1 MLVVV
6 LVLEGRR
13 GAQVEDGNEY
23 EETDN
28 GANLDFGF
36 PTLDWRSLVMR
47 TSRHLEQVLMH
58 AASRLAATGTK
69 RPTEVL
75 PLYKKFLKVEEHRL
89 RLKHHAGGGGREICA
104 RRAELIDV
112 LLQYVFGAAA
122 ATAARGNGVGT
133 VPLALIA
140 LGGYG
145 RGELN
150 PFSDIDVMLLHKGT
164 KKISPHLEEMVEQ
177 VLYLLWDSGFKV
189 GHSTRSI
196 KEAIA
201 EANRDMRTKTA
212 MLEARFLAGDADLAR
227 EFRRQFRSK
236 CVKGYEREY
245 AEMRMRDQA
254 ARHKKFGDSVYL
266 QEPNLKSGC
275 GGLRDY
281 QNLLWMTYF
290 KEGSLSTNQ
299 LVGKDWLS
307 ESDQRRIE
315 NAYDFLLRL
324 RTALHY
330 ATGRATDILHISLQ
344 EQIAERLNYSS
355 SNGQLRSEAL
365 MRDYYEHTR
374 NVFRITERITEQ
386 FVGGYVTSKT
396 RSLFSFLPLMR
407 ANKTPVGNYFFVRNK
422 QLHPAR
428 RDLFRKEPEQ
438 MMRAFRLAQERD
450 LDLSPELEDLLSRSL
465 AQVTRTYQYASG
477 PRAVFNAILSCKGKA
492 GRILRM
498 MHRVDFLGRYIPE
511 FGQLTCLVQH
521 EFMHRYTADEHTLVC
536 IDKLDALAETHDPK
550 LIAYRKIFEQLE
562 DPFVLYLALLLHD
575 SGKAIG
581 ARPHAE
587 ASALFAQRVAARLQ
601 LSSEQRKSLIL
612 LVDHHLTL
620 SRTAQQRNLDDPA
633 TVTEFAHI
641 VKHQKNLNALMLL
654 TLADGQGTSAEAWSD
669 WKESLV
675 WELFHE
681 TSRYLADQKSY
692 YEQTRIERESLEA
705 SVAAH
710 LPSDFAKEIEA
721 HFEFMPDNY
730 FRASDVPAIVDHL
743 KLFRSFL
750 KNVSSQGEF
759 LAPAVKWK
767 AVPGQGHSVVTF
779 CTWERERLLAK
790 IAGSFSVV
798 PLNILSA
805 DIFPRGDNVL
815 LGIFRV
821 CDTKGRPVINPRD
834 FELVEQTLRRALE
847 DEKFDFLPL
856 IERAKREILR
866 VAPPIEFPTRISI
879 DSKTHP
885 LYALIEIQ
893 APDRLGLL
901 YDVLTCLD
909 RENLSV
915 PLSRINTQ
923 AGAAIDTL
931 YVVDRSTHANIT
943 DPHRIARIQERL
955 QDAILSGS
963 GAKST

>member
-1 MLVVV
+1 MK
-6 LVLEGRR
+6 
-13 GAQVEDGNEY
+13 
-23 EETDN
+23 
-28 GANLDFGF
+28 
-36 PTLDWRSLVMR
+36 
-47 TSRHLEQVLMH
+47 TSRHLEQVLAH
-58 AASRLAATGTK
+58 AASRLAATGTR

-89 RLKHHAGGGGREICA
+89 RLKHQAGGGGREICA
-104 RRAELIDV
+104 RRAELVDV
-112 LLQYVFGAAA
+112 LLQYVFGAAE
-122 ATAARGNGVGT
+122 TSARGNGAAK
-133 VPLALIA
+133 VPLALVA

-150 PFSDIDVMLLHKGT
+150 PFSDIDVMLLHDQEKKG
-164 KKISPHLEEMVEQ
+164 ISPHLEEMVQQ

-196 KEAIA
+196 KEAVA
-201 EANRDMRTKTA
+201 QANQDMRTKTA
-212 MLEARFLAGDADLAR
+212 MLESRFLAGDADLAR

-236 CVKGYEREY
+236 CVDGSEREY
-245 AEMRMRDQA
+245 VELRIQDQV

-344 EQIAERLNYSS
+344 EQIAKRLDYSS
-355 SNGQLRSEAL
+355 GNPEDFRGSEEL

-374 NVFRITERITEQ
+374 NIFRVTERITEQ
-386 FVGGYVTSKT
+386 FVSGYVTSKT

-407 ANKTPVGNYFFVRNK
+407 THKTAVGDFFFVRNK

-428 RDLFRKEPEQ
+428 RDLFRRDPEQ
-438 MMRAFRLAQERD
+438 MMRAFEIAQERG

-465 AQVTRTYQYASG
+465 GQVTRTYQYARG
-477 PRAVFNAILSCKGKA
+477 PRAIFKDILSKKGRV

-521 EFMHRYTADEHTLVC
+521 EFLHRYTADEHTLVC
-536 IDKLDALAETHDPK
+536 IHKLDALTQTNDLK
-550 LIAYRKIFEQLE
+550 LVPYRKIFEKLE

-575 SGKAIG
+575 SGKAVG
-581 ARPHAE
+581 ARPHSE

-620 SRTAQQRNLDDPA
+620 SQTAQQRNLDDPA
-633 TVTEFAHI
+633 TVTDFAHI

-654 TLADGQGTSAEAWSD
+654 TLADGQGTSAEEWSD

-675 WELFHE
+675 WALFHE
-681 TSRYLADQKSY
+681 TSRCLADQRSY
-692 YEQTRIERESLEA
+692 YERTKVQRASLQA
-705 SVAAH
+705 SVTAK
-710 LPSDFAKEIEA
+710 LPSDFAGEIEA

-730 FRASDVPAIVDHL
+730 FRASDVPEIIEHL

-750 KNVSSQGEF
+750 ENVSSEGDSP
-759 LAPAVKWK
+759 LAPAIQWK
-767 AVPGQGHSVVTF
+767 AVPEQGHTVVIF
-779 CTWERERLLAK
+779 YTWERERLLAK
-790 IAGSFSVV
+790 VAGSFSVV

-805 DIFPRGDNVL
+805 DIYPRGDNVL
-815 LGIFRV
+815 LCVFRV
-821 CDTKGRPVINPRD
+821 CDTKARPVTHQRD
-834 FELVEQTLRRALE
+834 FTLVEQTLRRALE
-847 DEKFDFLPL
+847 DESFDFLPL
-856 IERAKREILR
+856 IEKAKHQSHRLTTG
-866 VAPPIEFPTRISI
+866 IEFPTRIAI
-879 DSKTHP
+879 DNKTHP
-885 LYALIEIQ
+885 VYALIEIQ
-893 APDRLGLL
+893 APDRIGLL

-909 RENLSV
+909 RENLLV

-931 YVVDRSTHANIT
+931 YVVDRSTRAKIT
-943 DPHRIARIQERL
+943 DSHRIRTIQQRL
-955 QDAILSGS
+955 QNAILGG
-963 GAKST
+963 GASKSK

>member
-1 MLVVV
+1 
-6 LVLEGRR
+6 
-13 GAQVEDGNEY
+13 
-23 EETDN
+23 
-28 GANLDFGF
+28 
-36 PTLDWRSLVMR
+36 MR
-47 TSRHLEQVLMH
+47 TSRHLEQVLAH
-58 AASRLAATGTK
+58 AASRLAATGAR

-75 PLYKKFLKVEEHRL
+75 PLYKKFLKVEEYRL
-89 RLKHHAGGGGREICA
+89 RLKHQAGGGGREICA
-104 RRAELIDV
+104 RRAELVDV

-122 ATAARGNGVGT
+122 TSARGNGAAE

-150 PFSDIDVMLLHKGT
+150 PFSDIDVMLLHHQEKKG
-164 KKISPHLEEMVEQ
+164 ISPHLEEMVQQ

-189 GHSTRSI
+189 GHSTRSVR
-196 KEAIA
+196 EAVA
-201 EANRDMRTKTA
+201 QANQDMRTKTA
-212 MLEARFLAGDADLAR
+212 MLESRFLAGDAELAR

-236 CVKGYEREY
+236 CVNGYEREY
-245 AEMRMRDQA
+245 VELRMQDQV

-344 EQIAERLNYSS
+344 EQIAKRLDYSS
-355 SNGQLRSEAL
+355 GNGQLRSEAL

-374 NVFRITERITEQ
+374 NIFRVTERITEQ
-386 FVGGYVTSKT
+386 FVSGYVTSKT

-407 ANKTPVGNYFFVRNK
+407 ADKTPVGDFFFVRNK

-428 RDLFRKEPEQ
+428 RDLFRKDPEQ
-438 MMRAFRLAQERD
+438 MMRAFEIAQERG

-465 AQVTRTYQYASG
+465 GEVTRTFQYARG
-477 PRAVFNAILSCKGKA
+477 PRAVFKAILSQKGRV

-498 MHRVDFLGRYIPE
+498 MHRVNFLGRYIPE

-521 EFMHRYTADEHTLVC
+521 EFLHRYTADEHTLVC
-536 IDKLDALAETHDPK
+536 IDKLDALAQTNDPK

-575 SGKAIG
+575 SGKAVG
-581 ARPHAE
+581 ARPHSE

-620 SRTAQQRNLDDPA
+620 SMIAQQRNLDDPA
-633 TVTEFAHI
+633 TVTDFAHI
-641 VKHQKNLNALMLL
+641 VKHQKNLNPLMLL
-654 TLADGQGTSAEAWSD
+654 TLADGQGTSAEGWSD

-675 WELFHE
+675 WALFHE
-681 TSRYLADQKSY
+681 TSRCLADQKSY
-692 YEQTRIERESLEA
+692 YEQTKVERESLQT
-705 SVAAH
+705 SVTAK
-710 LPSDFAKEIEA
+710 LPADFAGEIEA

-730 FRASDVPAIVDHL
+730 FRASDLPEIIEHL

-750 KNVSSQGEF
+750 ENVGGDF
-759 LAPAVKWK
+759 PLAPAIQWK
-767 AVPGQGHSVVTF
+767 AIPEQGHSVVIF

-790 IAGSFSVV
+790 VAGSFSVV

-805 DIFPRGDNVL
+805 DIFPRGDNVV
-815 LGIFRV
+815 LGVFRV
-821 CDTKGRPVINPRD
+821 CDTKARPVTHQRD
-834 FELVEQTLRRALE
+834 FTLVEQTLRRALE
-847 DEKFDFLPL
+847 DESFDFLPL
-856 IERAKREILR
+856 IEKAKRQSHRLTTG
-866 VAPPIEFPTRISI
+866 IEFPTRIAI
-879 DSKTHP
+879 DNKTHP
-885 LYALIEIQ
+885 VYALIEIQ
-893 APDRLGLL
+893 APDRIGLL

-909 RENLSV
+909 REDLLV

-931 YVVDRSTHANIT
+931 YVVDRSTRGKIT
-943 DPHRIARIQERL
+943 DPHRIGAIQQRL
-955 QDAILSGS
+955 QNAILSGGVS
-963 GAKST
+963 KSK

>member
-1 MLVVV
+1 MK
-6 LVLEGRR
+6 
-13 GAQVEDGNEY
+13 
-23 EETDN
+23 
-28 GANLDFGF
+28 
-36 PTLDWRSLVMR
+36 
-47 TSRHLEQVLMH
+47 TSRHLEQVLAH
-58 AASRLAATGTK
+58 AASRLAATGAR

-89 RLKHHAGGGGREICA
+89 RLNHQAGGGGREICA
-104 RRAELIDV
+104 RRAELVDV

-122 ATAARGNGVGT
+122 TSARGNGVAK
-133 VPLALIA
+133 VPLAVIA

-150 PFSDIDVMLLHKGT
+150 PFSDIDVMLLHHQEKKG
-164 KKISPHLEEMVEQ
+164 ISPHLEEMVQQ

-196 KEAIA
+196 KEAVA
-201 EANRDMRTKTA
+201 QANQDMRTKTA
-212 MLEARFLAGDADLAR
+212 MLESRFLAGDAELAR

-236 CVKGYEREY
+236 CVNGYEREY
-245 AEMRMRDQA
+245 VELRIHDQV

-315 NAYDFLLRL
+315 KAYDFLLRL

-330 ATGRATDILHISLQ
+330 ATERATDILHINLQ
-344 EQIAERLNYSS
+344 EQIAKQLDYSS
-355 SNGQLRSEAL
+355 GNGQLRSEAL

-374 NVFRITERITEQ
+374 NIFRVTERITEQ
-386 FVGGYVTSKT
+386 FVSGYVTSKT

-407 ANKTPVGNYFFVRNK
+407 THKTPVGDFFFVRNK
-422 QLHPAR
+422 QLHPAG
-428 RDLFRKEPEQ
+428 RDLFRKDPQQ
-438 MMRAFRLAQERD
+438 MMRAFEIAQDRG
-450 LDLSPELEDLLSRSL
+450 LDLSPEIEDLLSRNL
-465 AQVTRTYQYASG
+465 GQVTRTYQYARG
-477 PRAVFNAILSCKGKA
+477 PRAIFKDILSRKGKV

-521 EFMHRYTADEHTLVC
+521 EFLHRYTADEHTLVC
-536 IDKLDALAETHDPK
+536 IDKLDALTQTNDPK

-575 SGKAIG
+575 SGKAVG
-581 ARPHAE
+581 ARPHSE

-620 SRTAQQRNLDDPA
+620 SKIAQQRNLDDPA
-633 TVTEFAHI
+633 TVTDFAHI

-654 TLADGQGTSAEAWSD
+654 TLADGQGTSAEGWSD

-681 TSRYLADQKSY
+681 TSRCLANRKSY
-692 YEQTRIERESLEA
+692 YEQTTVERESLQA
-705 SVAAH
+705 SVTAK
-710 LPSDFAKEIEA
+710 LPADFAGEIEA

-730 FRASDVPAIVDHL
+730 FRASDLPKIIEHL

-750 KNVSSQGEF
+750 ENVSSGRDF
-759 LAPAVKWK
+759 PLAPAIQWK
-767 AVPGQGHSVVTF
+767 PVPEQGHSVVIF

-790 IAGSFSVV
+790 VAGSFSVV

-805 DIFPRGDNVL
+805 DIFPRGDNVV
-815 LGIFRV
+815 LGVFRV
-821 CDTKGRPVINPRD
+821 CDTKSRPVTHQRD
-834 FELVEQTLRRALE
+834 FTLVEESLRRAFE
-847 DEKFDFLPL
+847 DESFDFLPL
-856 IERAKREILR
+856 IERAKRQSHRL
-866 VAPPIEFPTRISI
+866 ATGIEFPTQIVI
-879 DSKTHP
+879 DNRTHP
-885 LYALIEIQ
+885 VYALIEIQ
-893 APDRLGLL
+893 APDRIGLL

-909 RENLSV
+909 RENLLV

-931 YVVDRSTHANIT
+931 YVVDRSTRAKVT
-943 DPHRIARIQERL
+943 DPHRIRAIQQRL
-955 QDAILSGS
+955 QNAILSG
-963 GAKST
+963 GAAKTT

>member
-1 MLVVV
+1 
-6 LVLEGRR
+6 
-13 GAQVEDGNEY
+13 
-23 EETDN
+23 
-28 GANLDFGF
+28 
-36 PTLDWRSLVMR
+36 MR
-47 TSRHLEQVLMH
+47 TSRHLEQVLTH
-58 AASRLAATGTK
+58 AASRLAATGTR

-75 PLYKKFLKVEEHRL
+75 PLYKKFLNVEEHRL
-89 RLKHHAGGGGREICA
+89 RLKHQAGGGGREICA
-104 RRAELIDV
+104 RRADLVDV
-112 LLQYVFGAAA
+112 LLQYVFDAA
-122 ATAARGNGVGT
+122 ATAVRRNGAAK

-150 PFSDIDVMLLHKGT
+150 PFSDIDVMLLHHQGT
-164 KKISPHLEEMVEQ
+164 KEISPLLEEMVEQ

-196 KEAIA
+196 KEAVA
-201 EANRDMRTKTA
+201 QANRDMRTKTA
-212 MLEARFLAGDADLAR
+212 MLESRFLAGDAELAR

-236 CVKGYEREY
+236 CVNGYEREY
-245 AEMRMRDQA
+245 VELRMQDQV

-290 KEGSLSTNQ
+290 REGSLSTKQ

-315 NAYDFLLRL
+315 KAYDFLLRL

-330 ATGRATDILHISLQ
+330 ATGRATDILHINLQ
-344 EQIAERLNYSS
+344 EQIAERLDYSS
-355 SNGQLRSEAL
+355 GNGQLRSETL

-374 NVFRITERITEQ
+374 NIFRVTERITEQ
-386 FVGGYVTSKT
+386 FVSGYVTSKT

-407 ANKTPVGNYFFVRNK
+407 ADKTPVGDFFFVRNK

-428 RDLFRKEPEQ
+428 RDVFRKDPEQ
-438 MMRAFRLAQERD
+438 MMRAFQFAQERG

-465 AQVTRTYQYASG
+465 GQVTRTYQYARG
-477 PRAVFNAILSCKGKA
+477 PRAVFKTILSQKGRV

-521 EFMHRYTADEHTLVC
+521 EFLHRYTADEHTLVC
-536 IDKLDALAETHDPK
+536 IDKLDALAQTNDPK
-550 LIAYRKIFEQLE
+550 LIAYRKIFEQLD

-575 SGKAIG
+575 SGKAVG
-581 ARPHAE
+581 ARPHSE

-620 SRTAQQRNLDDPA
+620 SKIAQQRNLDDPA
-633 TVTEFAHI
+633 TVTDFAHI

-654 TLADGQGTSAEAWSD
+654 TLADGQGTSAEGWSD

-681 TSRYLADQKSY
+681 TSRCLADQKSY
-692 YEQTRIERESLEA
+692 YEQTKVERESLQA
-705 SVAAH
+705 SVTAKLSA
-710 LPSDFAKEIEA
+710 DFAGEIEA

-730 FRASDVPAIVDHL
+730 FRASDVPEIIEHL

-750 KNVSSQGEF
+750 ENISSGGDF
-759 LAPAVKWK
+759 PVAPAIQWK
-767 AVPGQGHSVVTF
+767 AVPEQGHSVVTF

-790 IAGSFSVV
+790 VAGSFSVV

-805 DIFPRGDNVL
+805 DIFPRGDNVV
-815 LGIFRV
+815 LGVFRV
-821 CDTKGRPVINPRD
+821 CDTKAQPVTHQRD
-834 FELVEQTLRRALE
+834 FTLVEQTLRRALE
-847 DEKFDFLPL
+847 DESFDFLPL
-856 IERAKREILR
+856 IERAKRQSHHLTTG
-866 VAPPIEFPTRISI
+866 IEFPTRIAI
-879 DSKTHP
+879 DNKTHP
-885 LYALIEIQ
+885 VYALIEIQ

-909 RENLSV
+909 RENLLI

-931 YVVDRSTHANIT
+931 YVADRFTRAKIT
-943 DPHRIARIQERL
+943 DPHRIRVIQQRL
-955 QDAILSGS
+955 QNAILGG
-963 GAKST
+963 GATKSK

>member
-1 MLVVV
+1 MK
-6 LVLEGRR
+6 
-13 GAQVEDGNEY
+13 
-23 EETDN
+23 
-28 GANLDFGF
+28 
-36 PTLDWRSLVMR
+36 
-47 TSRHLEQVLMH
+47 TSRHLEQVLAH
-58 AASRLAATGTK
+58 AASSLAATGTR

-89 RLKHHAGGGGREICA
+89 RLKHQAGGSGREICA
-104 RRAELIDV
+104 RRSELIDV
-112 LLQYVFGAAA
+112 LLQYVFDAAA
-122 ATAARGNGVGT
+122 IAARRNGT
-133 VPLALIA
+133 AKVPLALVA

-150 PFSDIDVMLLHKGT
+150 PFSDIDVMLLHHQGKKG
-164 KKISPHLEEMVEQ
+164 ISPHLEEMVQQ

-196 KEAIA
+196 KEALA
-201 EANRDMRTKTA
+201 QANQDMRTKTA
-212 MLEARFLAGDADLAR
+212 MLESRFLAGDAELAR

-236 CVKGYEREY
+236 CVNGYEREY
-245 AEMRMRDQA
+245 VELRMHDQV

-315 NAYDFLLRL
+315 KAYDFLLRL

-330 ATGRATDILHISLQ
+330 ATGRATDILHINLQ
-344 EQIAERLNYSS
+344 EEIAKRLDYSS
-355 SNGQLRSEAL
+355 GNGQLRSEAL

-374 NVFRITERITEQ
+374 DIFRVTERITEQ
-386 FVGGYVTSKT
+386 FVSGYVTSKT
-396 RSLFSFLPLMR
+396 RSLFSFLPLVR
-407 ANKTPVGNYFFVRNK
+407 AHKTPVGEFFFIRNK
-422 QLHPAR
+422 HLHPVR
-428 RDLFRKEPEQ
+428 RDLFRKDPEQ
-438 MMRAFRLAQERD
+438 MMRAFQFAQERG

-465 AQVTRTYQYASG
+465 GEVTRAYQYARG
-477 PRAVFNAILSCKGKA
+477 PRAIFKEILSQKGRV

-521 EFMHRYTADEHTLVC
+521 EFLHRYTADEHTLVC
-536 IDKLDALAETHDPK
+536 IDKLDALAQTNDPK

-562 DPFVLYLALLLHD
+562 DPFVLNLALLLHD
-575 SGKAIG
+575 SGKAVG
-581 ARPHAE
+581 ARPHSE

-601 LSSEQRKSLIL
+601 LSSEQRKALIL

-620 SRTAQQRNLDDPA
+620 SMIAQQRNLDDPA
-633 TVTEFAHI
+633 TVTDFAHI
-641 VKHQKNLNALMLL
+641 VKHQKNLNSLMLL
-654 TLADGQGTSAEAWSD
+654 TLADGQGTSAEGWSD

-675 WELFHE
+675 WALFHE
-681 TSRYLADQKSY
+681 TSRCLADQKSY
-692 YEQTRIERESLEA
+692 YEQTKVERESLQA
-705 SVAAH
+705 SVTAKLSA
-710 LPSDFAKEIEA
+710 DFAAEIEA

-730 FRASDVPAIVDHL
+730 FRASDLSEIIEHL
-743 KLFRSFL
+743 KLFRSFVE
-750 KNVSSQGEF
+750 NVGGDF
-759 LAPAVKWK
+759 PLAPAIQWK
-767 AVPGQGHSVVTF
+767 AVPEQGHSVVIF

-790 IAGSFSVV
+790 VAGSFSVV

-805 DIFPRGDNVL
+805 DIFQRGDHVVL
-815 LGIFRV
+815 GVFRV
-821 CDTKGRPVINPRD
+821 CDTKARPVTHQRD
-834 FELVEQTLRRALE
+834 FTLVEQTLRRALE
-847 DEKFDFLPL
+847 DESFDFLPL
-856 IERAKREILR
+856 IEKAKRQSHCLTTG
-866 VAPPIEFPTRISI
+866 IEFPTRIAI
-879 DSKTHP
+879 DNKTHP
-885 LYALIEIQ
+885 AYALIEIQ
-893 APDRLGLL
+893 APDRIGLL

-909 RENLSV
+909 RENLLV

-931 YVVDRSTHANIT
+931 YAVDRSTRAKIT
-943 DPHRIARIQERL
+943 DPHRMRAVQQRL
-955 QDAILSGS
+955 QNAILSG
-963 GAKST
+963 GASKSK

>member
-1 MLVVV
+1 MASFSL
-6 LVLEGRR
+6 GR
-13 GAQVEDGNEY
+13 GIWI
-23 EETDN
+23 
-28 GANLDFGF
+28 LDFQSYTCISRKV
-36 PTLDWRSLVMR
+36 PMR
-47 TSRHLEQVLMH
+47 TSRHLEKVLAH
-58 AASRLAATGTK
+58 AESRLAATGSK

-89 RLKHHAGGGGREICA
+89 RLKHQAGASGREICA
-104 RRAELIDV
+104 RRAELVDV
-112 LLQYVFGAAA
+112 LLRYVFGGAA
-122 ATAARGNGVGT
+122 ATARRNGET
-133 VPLALIA
+133 RVPLALIA

-150 PFSDIDVMLLHKGT
+150 PFSDIDVMLLHHQRAT
-164 KKISPHLEEMVEQ
+164 EISPDLEEMVNQ

-201 EANRDMRTKTA
+201 QANRDMRTKTA
-212 MLEARFLAGDADLAR
+212 MLESRFLAGDSELAR
-227 EFRRQFRSK
+227 EFRKQFRSK
-236 CVKGYEREY
+236 CVEGHERGYV
-245 AEMRMRDQA
+245 EMRMQDQV

-290 KEGSLSTNQ
+290 REGSLSTNQ

-315 NAYDFLLRL
+315 RAYDFLLRL

-344 EQIAERLNYSS
+344 EQIAKRLDYSS
-355 SNGQLRSEAL
+355 GNPEDFRGSEEL

-374 NVFRITERITEQ
+374 NIFRVTERITEQ
-386 FVGGYVTSKT
+386 FVSGYVTSKT

-407 ANKTPVGNYFFVRNK
+407 ADKTPVGDFFFVRNK
-422 QLHPAR
+422 QLHPAQ
-428 RDLFRKEPEQ
+428 RDLFRDPEQ
-438 MMRAFRLAQERD
+438 MMRAFQFAQERD

-465 AQVTRTYQYASG
+465 GHVTRTYQYARG
-477 PRAVFNAILSCKGKA
+477 PRVIFTSILSQKGRV
-492 GRILRM
+492 GRVLRK
-498 MHRVDFLGRYIPE
+498 MHRADFLGRYIPE

-521 EFMHRYTADEHTLVC
+521 EFLHRYTADEHTLVC
-536 IDKLDALAETHDPK
+536 VDKLDALAQTNDPK

-575 SGKAIG
+575 SGKAVG
-581 ARPHAE
+581 ARPHSE

-620 SRTAQQRNLDDPA
+620 SKIAQQRNLDDPA
-633 TVTEFAHI
+633 TVTDFAHI

-654 TLADGQGTSAEAWSD
+654 TLADGQGTSAEGWSD
-669 WKESLV
+669 WKEYLV

-681 TSRYLADQKSY
+681 TSRCLTDQKSY
-692 YEQTRIERESLEA
+692 YEQTKVQRASLQA
-705 SVAAH
+705 SVTAK
-710 LPSDFAKEIEA
+710 LPSDFAGEIEA

-730 FRASDVPAIVDHL
+730 FRASDVPEIIEHL

-750 KNVSSQGEF
+750 ENVSSEGDSP
-759 LAPAVKWK
+759 LAPAIQWK
-767 AVPGQGHSVVTF
+767 AVPEQGHTVVIF
-779 CTWERERLLAK
+779 YTWERERLLARV
-790 IAGSFSVV
+790 AGSFSVV

-805 DIFPRGDNVL
+805 DIFPRGDNVVL
-815 LGIFRV
+815 CVFRV
-821 CDTKGRPVINPRD
+821 CDTKARPVTHQRD
-834 FELVEQTLRRALE
+834 FTLVEQTLRRALE
-847 DEKFDFLPL
+847 DESFDFVPL
-856 IERAKREILR
+856 IEKAKHQSHRLTTG
-866 VAPPIEFPTRISI
+866 IEFPTRIAI
-879 DSKTHP
+879 DNKTHP
-885 LYALIEIQ
+885 VYALIEIQ
-893 APDRLGLL
+893 APDRIGLL

-909 RENLSV
+909 RENLLV
-915 PLSRINTQ
+915 Q
-923 AGAAIDTL
+923 
-931 YVVDRSTHANIT
+931 
-943 DPHRIARIQERL
+943 
-955 QDAILSGS
+955 
-963 GAKST
+963 